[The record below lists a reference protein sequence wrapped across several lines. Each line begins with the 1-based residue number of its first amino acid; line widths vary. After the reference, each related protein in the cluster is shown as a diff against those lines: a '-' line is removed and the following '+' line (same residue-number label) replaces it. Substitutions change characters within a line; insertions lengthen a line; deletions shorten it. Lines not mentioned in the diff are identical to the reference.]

1 MRLRLPSSPARP
13 LLHKLIAAGLSA
25 ADPYHALLK
34 HVVLTRHSLRLGRRT
49 YNLSHVDR
57 IVVVGAGK
65 ASARM
70 AQALETA
77 LGPRL
82 DDGLVIVKTGH
93 TLATKQITVLEA
105 SHPIPN
111 RAGLHATQRL
121 LRLTHHLTSRDLLIV
136 LLSGGA
142 SSLLPAPVAGVT
154 LSDKQR
160 TTRLLLHSGA
170 TINEMNVVRKHLS
183 LIKGGG
189 LAASTRA
196 KIVTL
201 LLSDVIGD
209 DLGSIGSGPT
219 AGDLS
224 TFAEA
229 VDVLQRY
236 RSWRA
241 VPEAV
246 RRYLDRGRKGDATET
261 LKPGS
266 RRLRSVQHH
275 IIGNNRIML
284 DAVAR
289 AAQQADLHTKF
300 VSHPITGEARV
311 AVKQLTDLAKAITE
325 GHGILK
331 RPCCV
336 VAGGETTVTVTGRGK
351 GGRAQEFAASAAL
364 EIAGLPST
372 WIVALGTDGTDGPT
386 DAAGA
391 IVTGS
396 TVARAKKLG
405 IDLRSSLDRHNT
417 YPALKALG
425 CHIHTGP
432 TGTNV
437 NDLYLLLML

>member
-1 MRLRLPSSPARP
+1 MRLRLPSSPVRP
-13 LLHKLIAAGLSA
+13 LLHRLIAAGLST

-34 HVVLTRHSLRLGRRT
+34 HVALTRHSLRVGRRT
-49 YNLSHVDR
+49 YNLSHIDR

-93 TLATKQITVLEA
+93 TLATKQITILEA
-105 SHPIPN
+105 SHPIPD

-121 LRLTHHLTSRDLLIV
+121 LRLTQCLTPRDLLIV

-224 TFAEA
+224 TFADA
-229 VDVLQRY
+229 VGVLQRY

-364 EIAGLPST
+364 EIAGLPNT

-396 TVARAKKLG
+396 TVAQAKKFG

-417 YPALKALG
+417 YPVLKALE